1 MSSHHLFYD
10 LWDSLNY
17 LRTENSMIVTAQYI
31 NILLSAVDAVFAG
44 RRAFFT
50 KVIYLKI
57 KDGRG
62 DEKVG
67 RPSGVK

>member
-1 MSSHHLFYD
+1 MSSHHHSMTCGIPELPKEREFHD
-10 LWDSLNY
+10 CNSTVY
-17 LRTENSMIVTAQYI
+17 L
-31 NILLSAVDAVFAG
+31 LLSVVDAVFAG

-57 KDGRG
+57 KDGRR